1 MFYRNTDAWYALLMV
16 DIPKRLKLLKLD
28 KSQEKPFL
36 INCMQIKGYIKT
48 TKPVPKSPEQFQE
61 VGYREIKGTSGNSQ
75 QFMPGVNESLN
86 YIQGTT
92 IATDLL
98 PRLAEVHKRG
108 ITSQE
113 TLDQKLNEIY
123 DDVLGSVTTVYQDL
137 VNQDNIKNYAMR
149 LYHEISQVYKD
160 TTKLKGEMKA
170 TRNRGYTV
178 LCLYYSLVNFGICV
192 TREQLIEYFNYTG
205 KTSMSRTDLAEAEKN
220 MQMILKLPEEHKIC
234 LCNMKSLFNGQV
246 INLIRSEIERLQEIG
261 IFTEP
266 VQKIQVA
273 LLIHH
278 LTKTPMKTISQRAEI
293 DEDTL
298 RKHKNKYKF

>member
-1 MFYRNTDAWYALLMV
+1 MFYRNTDAWYAFLMV
-16 DIPKRLKLLKLD
+16 DIPKRLRLLKLD

-36 INCMQIKGYIKT
+36 INCMDTKGYIK
-48 TKPVPKSPEQFQE
+48 KSPRSAPSLQEFQE
-61 VGYREIKGTSGNSQ
+61 VEYREIKANPGYLQ

-86 YIQGTT
+86 YIQGTS

-108 ITSQE
+108 TISQE
-113 TLDQKLNEIY
+113 TLDQKLSELY
-123 DDVLGSVTTVYQDL
+123 DEVLGNVTTVYQEL
-137 VNQDNIKNYAMR
+137 VNQDDIKRYAIT
-149 LYHEISQVYKD
+149 LYHEISQVYKN

-178 LCLYYSLVNFGICV
+178 LCMYYSLINFGICV

-205 KTSMSRTDLAEAEKN
+205 KTTMSRSDLSEAEKN
-220 MQMILKLPEEHKIC
+220 MQMLLKLPEEHKIC
-234 LCNMKSLFNGQV
+234 LCNMKPLLSGLV
-246 INLIRSEIERLQEIG
+246 INQIRSEIERLQENR

-278 LTKTPMKTISQRAEI
+278 ITKTPLKTVSQYAEI

-298 RKHKNKYKF
+298 RKYKTKLKL